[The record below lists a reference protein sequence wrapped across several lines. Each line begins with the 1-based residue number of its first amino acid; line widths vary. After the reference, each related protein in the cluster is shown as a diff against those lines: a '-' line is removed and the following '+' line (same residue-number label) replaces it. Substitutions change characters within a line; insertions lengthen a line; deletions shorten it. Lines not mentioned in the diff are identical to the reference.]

1 VYLGPSHPPAAEPHL
16 GVRRRRSDAGSQ
28 GLVPGGTC
36 GDAGGTC
43 RPVKTTGVGSHWIK
57 LAVTGGTSASPVR
70 GEPEPALP
78 CMHVDQKSIGKVARI
93 TMAATRNV
101 IAAPSK
107 VH

>member
-1 VYLGPSHPPAAEPHL
+1 MPALSGWCRAANAVMPAAP
-16 GVRRRRSDAGSQ
+16 
-28 GLVPGGTC
+28 
-36 GDAGGTC
+36 C

-57 LAVTGGTSASPVR
+57 LAVTGGTSASPAR
-70 GEPEPALP
+70 GEPEPVPP

>member
-1 VYLGPSHPPAAEPHL
+1 MHLGPSHRPAAEPHL
-16 GVRRRRSDAGSQ
+16 GTPTPVGCRLR
-28 GLVPGGTC
+28 GLGPGGKC

-70 GEPEPALP
+70 GEPEPVPP